1 MQPPVPTREVEML
14 CAAGVGA
21 RPLPLGPAGRGAV
34 LRVLWAVWW
43 LVCCHE
49 LPAWGSPKQD
59 VLLKCYHKASLL
71 WAAGW
76 TQPGLLQV
84 FLN

>member
-1 MQPPVPTREVEML
+1 ML

-21 RPLPLGPAGRGAV
+21 HPLPLGPAGRGAV
-34 LRVLWAVWW
+34 PRVLWAVWW

-59 VLLKCYHKASLL
+59 VLLKYYREASLL

-76 TQPGLLQV
+76 TQPGFLQV